1 MDFGLFI
8 GNMPVKIDID
18 NDIVDTIRQFNHKQR
33 TDFKGKL
40 VSCIKGIVIEGK
52 EQHLY

>member
-18 NDIVDTIRQFNHKQR
+18 DELVNTIRHFNHKQR

-40 VSCIKGIVIEGK
+40 VRCIKGILIDGK
-52 EQHLY
+52 EKHIY